1 MLRNRIP
8 VLLLAEGI
16 RHQTLN
22 PNLKMALIVE
32 VRGKH
37 VRWPPRGSEYPT
49 TEFKKEARRLK
60 HCGGMALVRWRRAIE
75 SMEREIGPPDL
86 RIVDP
91 ADSSSRQYAHH
102 AQELHQGK
110 LAVLGV
116 CFLPIPSPIRFT
128 SSTFGKIELN
138 RQTS

>member
-1 MLRNRIP
+1 
-8 VLLLAEGI
+8 
-16 RHQTLN
+16 
-22 PNLKMALIVE
+22 
-32 VRGKH
+32 
-37 VRWPPRGSEYPT
+37 
-49 TEFKKEARRLK
+49 
-60 HCGGMALVRWRRAIE
+60 MALVRWRRAIE

-138 RQTS
+138 RQTSWVRNCWGWSKVSRSN